1 MTQHVK
7 GNFKLAFW
15 IVSMLMVFPAL
26 MFGQT
31 VFSFSVANL
40 EAYDRTG
47 NWAYDADNPG
57 FPTGDTQ
64 HFTFNATSPHYYAEK
79 KVHAGT
85 TPGKVTSIT
94 CLAADPTLAPSP
106 SLLNLYFKNLD
117 NSSSDFELVSFT
129 RVNTID
135 PLGNWFAAGEA
146 GDVRVYSNAKGQ
158 LEYNGVPKLYLKKA
172 TFVITTPYPNQA
184 SMRVIP
190 GMGAWTGNIGNGGVL
205 GLPQTGYGFGELDTD
220 LSDPA
225 WLAPFAASDYRV
237 DMNMV
242 GILSTTNTQMAW
254 FNFTL
259 NIAPAALPENS
270 ANIVVDLAPL
280 APGNPVPIPFVAQNA
295 NVNLNEGVRGGA
307 AANLSTFYV
316 NEIKQTPAGTFPL
329 DLPQKAGKYWQIGS
343 TLSSFS
349 ADVRFNNLLKANED
363 WEIVARVIGTNQWY
377 KIPDFVAL
385 GLNALD
391 ANMQFSPWNGSYW
404 EVKNVQRALE
414 FSLAAEDIPLA
425 TTLSSFTANITA
437 GNLVNLTWTTASET
451 ALRGFKV
458 YYSTEIE
465 HEGSI
470 CLNNA
475 IIESHNS
482 SNGANYNFVAEGI
495 TQPGVYYFW
504 LEAIALDGNSEL
516 FGPISKT
523 IENTSTPELP
533 GRSLLGDAYPNP
545 FHSGYSAGFMVQLKA
560 GEVGEVSIYNV
571 AGQVIKTIKVKEGF
585 HNLTWDGRDQKGN
598 YCGSGIYFYK
608 LSTPSLSQTKKMVI
622 LK

>member
-1 MTQHVK
+1 MTQQLK
-7 GNFKLAFW
+7 GNIKLGFW

-57 FPTGDTQ
+57 FPSGDTQ

-85 TPGKVTSIT
+85 TPGKVTAIT
-94 CLAADPTLAPSP
+94 CLAADPSLAPSP

-129 RVNTID
+129 RVNTTN
-135 PLGNWFAAGEA
+135 PLGNWYAAGEA

-184 SMRVIP
+184 SMRLIP
-190 GMGAWTGNIGNGGVL
+190 GMGGWTGNIGNGGAL
-205 GLPQTGYGFGELDTD
+205 GLPQTGYGFGELDTT

-225 WLAPFAASDYRV
+225 WLAPFAASNYMV

-270 ANIVVDLAPL
+270 ANTIVDLSTL
-280 APGNPVPIPFVAQNA
+280 APGNPVPIPFANQNA
-295 NVNLNEGVRGGA
+295 NVNLNEGTKGGA
-307 AANLSTFYV
+307 TANLSTFYV
-316 NEIKQTPAGTFPL
+316 NEIKQTPAGNFPG
-329 DLPQKAGKYWQIGS
+329 DLPQKASKYWQIGS
-343 TLSSFS
+343 TLSTFS
-349 ADVRFNNLLKANED
+349 ADVRFTNLAKANED
-363 WEIVARVIGTNQWY
+363 WIMVTRVIGTSQWY
-377 KIPDFVAL
+377 KIPEFVAL

-414 FSLAAEDIPLA
+414 FSLASPDVPLA
-425 TTLSSFTANITA
+425 VTLSSFSASINS
-437 GNLVNLTWTTASET
+437 GNMIALAWATSAET

-458 YYSTEIE
+458 YYNSTAAENE
-465 HEGSI
+465 AI
-470 CLNNA
+470 CLSPSV
-475 IIESHNS
+475 IEAQNIS
-482 SNGANYNFVAEGI
+482 SGANYSFVASTI
-495 TQPGVYYFW
+495 SDPGTYYFW
-504 LEAIALDGNSEL
+504 LEVVSLDGSSEM
-516 FGPISKT
+516 FGPISKSLESGF
-523 IENTSTPELP
+523 IPPLP
-533 GRSLLGDAYPNP
+533 GRSSLGDAYPNP
-545 FHSGYSAGFMVQLKA
+545 FRKGSESRFEVQLKA
-560 GEVGEVSIYNV
+560 GEQGEVNIYNV
-571 AGQVIKTIKVKEGF
+571 TGQVIKTMKVDEGIQQI
-585 HNLTWDGRDQKGN
+585 NWDGKDKHGN
-598 YCGSGIYFYK
+598 SCGSGIYFYK
-608 LSTPSLSQTKKMVI
+608 LSTPSVSQTKKMVI
-622 LK
+622 FK